1 MQMRIMGIPEEID
14 KFVDYLKNLEDLGE
28 IELISVSNFYA
39 NRNSKEVR
47 SYIKIELNKEANEIL
62 QGMQTKLN

>member
-1 MQMRIMGIPEEID
+1 MQMRIMGMPEEID

-28 IELISVSNFYA
+28 INLISVSNFYP

-47 SYIKIELNKEANEIL
+47 NYIKLELNKEANEIL
-62 QGMQTKLN
+62 QGMQTSK

>member
-1 MQMRIMGIPEEID
+1 MGMPEEID

-28 IELISVSNFYA
+28 INLISVSNFYP

-47 SYIKIELNKEANEIL
+47 NYIKLELNKEANEIL
-62 QGMQTKLN
+62 QGMQTNK

>member
-1 MQMRIMGIPEEID
+1 MQMRIMGMPEEID

-28 IELISVSNFYA
+28 INLISVSNFYP

-47 SYIKIELNKEANEIL
+47 NYIKLELNKEANEIL
-62 QGMQTKLN
+62 QGMQTNK

>member
-1 MQMRIMGIPEEID
+1 MQMRIMGMPEEID

-28 IELISVSNFYA
+28 IDLISVSNFYP

-47 SYIKIELNKEANEIL
+47 NYIKLELNKEANEVL
-62 QGMQTKLN
+62 QEISKR